1 MKHRRALDELSIEEI
16 EAYLRMRKRQAR
28 FERVRERQGEP
39 EGREVLDAGPAPVEA
54 GTPVAGTPRPAS
66 DGRRYSVTLEDGRRR
81 RGLKWRPINWRWIW
95 DRLLFV
101 VEVLAVLGLL
111 LVIAQLVLMV
121 RQVNEESQISQT
133 MPTPTPTPAI
143 NVVVL
148 PGGHTPP
155 DAQGR
160 SEPAPIPA
168 HLRGLVEEITPL
180 PVPTP
185 GPEHAL
191 RIVIPSIGVD
201 APVVEGDDWET
212 LKKGVGHHLGS
223 ANPGERGNCVLSA
236 HNDIYGEIFRY
247 LPDVK
252 VGDEILV
259 HTQTQVYRYV
269 AQQSRIIE
277 PTDGSV
283 MAPTSTPV
291 LTLISCYPYGIDT
304 HRIIVIAELD
314 S

>member
-1 MKHRRALDELSIEEI
+1 MKHRRALDELSIEDI
-16 EAYLRMRKRQAR
+16 ETYLRMRKRQAR
-28 FERVRERQGEP
+28 FDRVRERQGEP
-39 EGREVLDAGPAPVEA
+39 QGREVLDAGSVSVGSAPPAPL
-54 GTPVAGTPRPAS
+54 PPRPAS
-66 DGRRYSVTLEDGRRR
+66 EGRRYSVTQESGRRTR
-81 RGLKWRPINWRWIW
+81 KVWRPIHWRWIW

-101 VEVLAVLGLL
+101 VEILAVLGLL
-111 LVIAQLVLMV
+111 LVIAQMVLTI

-143 NVVVL
+143 DIAIL

-155 DAQGR
+155 DALGR
-160 SEPAPIPA
+160 SEPAPIPV
-168 HLRGLVEEITPL
+168 HLQGLVEEITPL

-212 LKKGVGHHLGS
+212 LKKGVGHHVGS

-247 LPDVK
+247 LPEVK

-259 HTQTQVYRYV
+259 HTQTQVYRYI
-269 AQQSRIIE
+269 AEQSRIIE

-304 HRIIVIAELD
+304 HRIIIIAALD